1 MKIFSVLRHITRMVT
16 ASGKMRIF
24 YVFANVFLVLISIA
38 AGCGIYFF
46 VNHIGDSLG
55 YFILGIIGIILCIGV
70 AITSFLQGVIGEI
83 VLTVMAFVGIFISK
97 EKLNNFISFTLTILV
112 YIVVITLMSILI

>member
-1 MKIFSVLRHITRMVT
+1 MVT